1 MQPAHSKPGILTT
14 VIAQKYKKYQRVRDI
29 LDGKTVPPPKENQ
42 KPMKPV
48 KRKSAHESAETPQK
62 RQRHA
67 ETPSKNR
74 RQDVEAL
81 QQTPGTSRKLFSPPS
96 VTSLGPTPQ
105 RDGRVLGLFDLLVEK
120 ELGTPSKKDRNAAV
134 NATPSKRNTASLDA
148 EGTPRLTRTP
158 MSASKRH
165 MLNTF
170 MTPLKNRDG
179 NAVAKTPSSTV
190 SKLQFDTPQFLKR
203 HTMPTVD
210 ENGEYNA
217 PAPLR
222 LPRKPLG
229 RGLSEIVA
237 TLRKVEE
244 EYHNDDEEALREMEC
259 EEMGLPKP
267 APKPVVTAQAILE
280 KDSQPGQL
288 PLGGFDDEGILDS
301 DQEGDKDRNG
311 NPMRL
316 FKKKGQKRTTRRVNM
331 RPNWVKRPEDMP
343 QAHASDDEGDTIP
356 ETQADTAAGHNS
368 DAEYQN
374 KDADAKKQKKKRP
387 AQEKAGDGPI
397 KKAARKVNELAHANF
412 RRLKVRNYGAKGGP
426 GFNSRFRRKR

>member
-1 MQPAHSKPGILTT
+1 
-14 VIAQKYKKYQRVRDI
+14 
-29 LDGKTVPPPKENQ
+29 
-42 KPMKPV
+42 
-48 KRKSAHESAETPQK
+48 
-62 RQRHA
+62 
-67 ETPSKNR
+67 
-74 RQDVEAL
+74 
-81 QQTPGTSRKLFSPPS
+81 
-96 VTSLGPTPQ
+96 
-105 RDGRVLGLFDLLVEK
+105 
-120 ELGTPSKKDRNAAV
+120 
-134 NATPSKRNTASLDA
+134 
-148 EGTPRLTRTP
+148 